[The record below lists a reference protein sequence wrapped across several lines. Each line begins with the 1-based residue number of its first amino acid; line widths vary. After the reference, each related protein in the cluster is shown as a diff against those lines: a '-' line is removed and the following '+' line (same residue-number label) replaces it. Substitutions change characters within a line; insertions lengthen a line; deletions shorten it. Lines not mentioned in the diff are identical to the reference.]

1 MDHPNAGVF
10 VDGPVVHHF
19 ETCGWRGY
27 RPGAKEMQQTPWDI
41 CAGQSPLDPMWLA
54 TEGGGAEGT
63 ASYLAHAAR
72 DSDEFYNESTPTW
85 WIPGR
90 YYDLRD
96 TWCSFYLK
104 EIEPI
109 SVADGYLPY
118 LFIAA
123 YMPGGLPRPNHR
135 LSCWYLPEPLV
146 VGQGEW
152 AYNERQL
159 VNDPARWIN
168 YHSTD
173 TSDSLDNVLA
183 HCGFIGW
190 MYFNPA
196 AERQPYVGVRAT
208 GVMGWDEMRFNLNAE
223 DLDDLRAG
231 RPLKNALE
239 L

>member
-1 MDHPNAGVF
+1 MAHLNLDTYI
-10 VDGPVVHHF
+10 DGPVVHHF
-19 ETCGWRGY
+19 DEPGWRAY
-27 RPGAKEMQQTPWDI
+27 RPGAWEMKQKPWDT

-54 TEGGGAEGT
+54 TEGGGANGT
-63 ASYLAHAAR
+63 SGYMAHRAV

-96 TWCSFYLK
+96 TWTSFYLK

-109 SVADGYLPY
+109 TVADGYKPY

-123 YMPGGLPRPNHR
+123 YMPAGLPRPNHR
-135 LSCWYLPEPLV
+135 LSCWYLPQELT

-152 AYNERQL
+152 ALNELKL
-159 VNDPARWIN
+159 VNDQNTWVQ
-168 YHSTD
+168 YHCSD
-173 TSDSLDNVLA
+173 TEDTLDEVLS

-190 MYFNPA
+190 MYFDPSK
-196 AERQPYVGVRAT
+196 PVGAYLGVHGN
-208 GVMGWDEMRFNLNAE
+208 GVMGWDEMVYNLKDS
-223 DLDDLRAG
+223 DLEDLRAG
-231 RPLKNALE
+231 RPLKHALV